1 MLVKQCV
8 GQLNKI
14 NNDMSSYYILLFYV
28 KHDIS
33 SLFIFGYYILAIE
46 RGLQETSWKPPIS
59 FAVRIVIAHHLFIIH
74 LIMKDSMTRSWYYYF
89 YLVYQIERRKWKLWW
104 FFF

>member
-46 RGLQETSWKPPIS
+46 RGLQETS
-59 FAVRIVIAHHLFIIH
+59 
-74 LIMKDSMTRSWYYYF
+74 
-89 YLVYQIERRKWKLWW
+89 
-104 FFF
+104 